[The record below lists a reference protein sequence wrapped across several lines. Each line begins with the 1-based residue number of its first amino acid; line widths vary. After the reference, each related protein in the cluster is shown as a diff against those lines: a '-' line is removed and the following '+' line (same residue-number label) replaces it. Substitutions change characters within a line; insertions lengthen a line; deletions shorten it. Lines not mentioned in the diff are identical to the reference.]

1 MDGFVASVV
10 IAALAIIALGGVY
23 SAWRHIHLPNSSGSL
38 AMLLA
43 TLRKKAPHIPHMRGQ
58 ARPLERKPPSRTV
71 KASTAS

>member
-23 SAWRHIHLPNSSGSL
+23 SVASSLTFTCPTAPAAWRYCWP
-38 AMLLA
+38 

-58 ARPLERKPPSRTV
+58 ARP
-71 KASTAS
+71 